1 MDRPVLT
8 NMNLVEQFDSHPVS
22 SSKFY
27 EADSA
32 DEDESLTVPKPP
44 LHDVCFFLFLIR
56 QGLLYSISFFAQD
69 DSIVEY
75 EDEFGRIRTARRSE
89 VPRNLRPESKDDDED
104 E

>member
-1 MDRPVLT
+1 
-8 NMNLVEQFDSHPVS
+8 MNLVEQFDSHPVS
-22 SSKFY
+22 SSRFY

-44 LHDVCFFLFLIR
+44 LHDVCLFFLDSLRFITFNFL
-56 QGLLYSISFFAQD
+56 FCFAQD